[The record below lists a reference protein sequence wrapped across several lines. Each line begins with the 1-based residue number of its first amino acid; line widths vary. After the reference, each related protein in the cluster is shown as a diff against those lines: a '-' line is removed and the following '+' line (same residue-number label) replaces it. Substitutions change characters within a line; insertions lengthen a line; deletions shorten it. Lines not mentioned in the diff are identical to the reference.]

1 MPRHTVGFVSG
12 LKSPTRISNL
22 GSLTRQTSNGRPSEI
37 DGPGLSMPQPL
48 MKNRVS
54 KIDMESRTSLLTGK
68 TVKENMGMHQ
78 SNMMEGIMKDNSVKV
93 FKVTRK

>member
-1 MPRHTVGFVSG
+1 
-12 LKSPTRISNL
+12 
-22 GSLTRQTSNGRPSEI
+22 
-37 DGPGLSMPQPL
+37 MPQPL